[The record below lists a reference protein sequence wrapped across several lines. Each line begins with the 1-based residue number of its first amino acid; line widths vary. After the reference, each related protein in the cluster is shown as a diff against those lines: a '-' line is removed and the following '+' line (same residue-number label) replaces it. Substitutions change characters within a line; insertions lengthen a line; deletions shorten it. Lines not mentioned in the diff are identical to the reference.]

1 MCFCSWPL
9 VTKCLFFVKLLVG
22 LELYAFVIPKS
33 EVTIKYSSEHV
44 QEANVQRNTLKNIQ
58 EAWRTITQDHFKKI
72 ARKLGSLEAKSKE
85 RGVAQDFWD
94 VV

>member
-1 MCFCSWPL
+1 M
-9 VTKCLFFVKLLVG
+9 
-22 LELYAFVIPKS
+22 PKS

-85 RGVAQDFWD
+85 RGVAQTFGMQCKSDPQSLCKTALEAL
-94 VV
+94 